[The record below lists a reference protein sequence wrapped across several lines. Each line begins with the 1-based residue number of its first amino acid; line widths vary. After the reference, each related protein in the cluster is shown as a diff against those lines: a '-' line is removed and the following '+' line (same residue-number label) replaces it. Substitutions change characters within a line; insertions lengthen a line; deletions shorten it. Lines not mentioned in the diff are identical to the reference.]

1 MNSNDE
7 LVDYLVDR
15 GHIETDRVEEAFR
28 NVDRAEFVEE
38 SPYVDRPVPMEEGPT
53 VSAPHIVAEM
63 LELLEPEGQVLEMGS
78 GSGYVLA
85 LLTELVDEVV
95 GVERIESLVEKS
107 RERVPEAKIL
117 LDDEPPEESF
127 DRVLYSFAAPEDKIN
142 RALERTDP
150 EILVAPVQEG
160 GRQVLRKIERN
171 ERSEEGY
178 VRFVPRKEGIKS
190 E

>member
-1 MNSNDE
+1 MDTNED

-15 GHIETDRVEEAFR
+15 GYIESERVEKAFR
-28 NVDRAEFVEE
+28 QVDRADFIER
-38 SPYVDRPVPMEEGPT
+38 SPYVDRPVKIEEGAT
-53 VSAPHIVAEM
+53 ISAPHIVGQM
-63 LELLEPEGQVLEMGS
+63 LELLEPEGRVLEMGS

-85 LLTELVDEVV
+85 LLNELADEVV

-117 LDDEPPEESF
+117 LDDSPPEESF
-127 DRVLYSFAAPEDKIN
+127 DRVLYSFAAPKDNID
-142 RALERTDP
+142 RTLEITEP

-160 GRQVLRKIERN
+160 GRQVLRKIKKDE
-171 ERSEEGY
+171 ESEEGY
-178 VRFVPRKEGIKS
+178 VRFVPRKEGVRS